1 MLLGYARAPVLFG
14 RIAPLLALALTL
26 VTTLLLVGDLERPER
41 FLKVLFH
48 PNWRS
53 WLVWGA
59 YILIIFSGIC
69 LLWLVA
75 AFYQLG
81 SLLGLLLWPGMA
93 FAALAAGYSAFL
105 LAQAKARDL
114 WQSRLLFP
122 HLIAQSFLAGAALL
136 SVAALYFGSG
146 RDLTDLILRC
156 LLAGLCVHGVL
167 VVSEV
172 ALPHG
177 TQDGTG
183 AVQYMLR
190 GPLARLFWFGAV
202 FAGIAIPIHL
212 LALHLAH
219 PGSLFL
225 PAMAAVLSLMGLLA
239 FEDCY
244 IRAGQALPLS

>member
-1 MLLGYARAPVLFG
+1 WGILISLYLWTKSLAAGPILVSSLLMLLGYARAPVLFG

-48 PNWRS
+48 ANWRS

-75 AFYQLG
+75 GFYQLG
-81 SLLGLLLWPGMA
+81 SFLGLLLWPGMA

-122 HLIAQSFLAGAALL
+122 HLVVQAFLAGAALL
-136 SVAALYFGSG
+136 TLASFYFDSG
-146 RDLTDLILRC
+146 RDLTELLLRC
-156 LLAGLCVHGVL
+156 LLAGLCIHGVL
-167 VVSEV
+167 LISEI

-177 TQDGTG
+177 SQDAT
-183 AVQYMLR
+183 
-190 GPLARLFWFGAV
+190 
-202 FAGIAIPIHL
+202 
-212 LALHLAH
+212 
-219 PGSLFL
+219 
-225 PAMAAVLSLMGLLA
+225 
-239 FEDCY
+239 
-244 IRAGQALPLS
+244 